1 MPLNPAE
8 VLELHVRFIE
18 ARDLKQVLSMG
29 SLSPF
34 VVLSSAVETIR
45 TPDAPSAGQHPNW
58 NHKVR
63 AAVARSPCCPR
74 GPLFCQRPT
83 LSC

>member
-1 MPLNPAE
+1 M
-8 VLELHVRFIE
+8 RFIE

-63 AAVARSPCCPR
+63 AVVARSPCCPR
-74 GPLFCQRPT
+74 GSLFCQRRPSAPT
-83 LSC
+83 PFPRARCSA